1 MLLILFIFPCLL
13 SVTAAAPLPLGH
25 GPTATRVDDTPAR
38 TTVDAFPDR
47 GVQGP
52 AEALPLATLRID
64 WLNNEPGPK
73 DFEVEV
79 TDKLKVITTTYRQG
93 TTGIT
98 RTFLAT
104 PEMIFLH
111 FVADQPG
118 AISFKATLG
127 SPRAGTTAVRER
139 NELSWISTKE
149 PAMKAYARV
158 IPFESDV
165 ETEGN
170 SIVLRG
176 EGECMVIFSFTPLD
190 DPGKPISGTW
200 ERLAAALDPGEEH
213 PDPVK
218 IWQTILARR
227 NSP

>member
-1 MLLILFIFPCLL
+1 MLRILSIFPCLL
-13 SVTAAAPLPLGH
+13 SVTAAAPLPLGQ
-25 GPTATRVDDTPAR
+25 GPAATRLDDTPAR
-38 TTVDAFPDR
+38 TTVDAFP
-47 GVQGP
+47 GGEIQEPG
-52 AEALPLATLRID
+52 EALPLATLRID
-64 WLNNEPGPK
+64 WLNNEPAPK
-73 DFEVEV
+73 EFEVEV
-79 TDKLKVITTTYRQG
+79 KDKLKVITTTYRQG

-118 AISFKATLG
+118 AISFKATLS
-127 SPRAGTTAVRER
+127 SPQAGTAVVRER
-139 NELSWISTKE
+139 NELLWISTKE

-170 SIVLRG
+170 SIILRG

-200 ERLAAALDPGEEH
+200 KRLATALDPGEEH

-218 IWQTILARR
+218 IWQTILARG
-227 NSP
+227 NAP